1 MNPDETYSVAHI
13 LGGGFASLLVVGFLL
28 QKFFTGFKRESTE
41 NSVLN
46 MMHQELERMSE
57 QNTKLSV
64 ELGKLQEEVIELNQQ
79 IRNLTTENQRLH
91 AEISELTKE
100 ITKLKDLSIVKHK
113 ETTWHDQD

>member
-41 NSVLN
+41 NSIIS

-57 QNTKLSV
+57 QNTRLSL

-100 ITKLKDLSIVKHK
+100 ISKLKDLSIIKHK
-113 ETTWHDQD
+113 ETSWHDQD